1 MTQEEKIVQFLDDN
15 KMSVATAESCTGGLV
30 CSKIVDVP
38 GASNVLNESFITYSN
53 KAKVKLLGVKRS
65 TLKKYGA
72 VSKKCAKQM
81 AEGAA
86 KAAKSDAAISVTGIA
101 GPGGGTDEKPVGLV
115 FIGCFVKGKCKV
127 KKFLFDGDRRQVR
140 ERSAEEALN
149 LLYKCLKKSSDR
161 KGEK

>member
-86 KAAKSDAAISVTGIA
+86 KAAKSDAAVSVTGIA
-101 GPGGGTDEKPVGLV
+101 GPGGGTDEKL
-115 FIGCFVKGKCKV
+115 VKGKCRV
-127 KKFLFDGDRRQVR
+127 KKYLFDGDRRQVR
-140 ERSAEEALN
+140 ERSAEEALK
-149 LLYKCLKKSSDR
+149 LLYKCLTKSLDR
-161 KGEK
+161 KVE